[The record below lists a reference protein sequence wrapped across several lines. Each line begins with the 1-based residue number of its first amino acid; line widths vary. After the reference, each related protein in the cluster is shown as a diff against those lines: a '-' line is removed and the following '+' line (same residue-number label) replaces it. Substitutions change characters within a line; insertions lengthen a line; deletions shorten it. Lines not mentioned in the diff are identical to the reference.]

1 MTDGKVARRCEPME
15 GRDKEAKEKVER
27 KEKGGK
33 KREGRKGGK
42 ILRSRGSV
50 VGTTGSGFRYN
61 PVSKLLEDTIVALVV
76 GV

>member
-15 GRDKEAKEKVER
+15 GREKEER